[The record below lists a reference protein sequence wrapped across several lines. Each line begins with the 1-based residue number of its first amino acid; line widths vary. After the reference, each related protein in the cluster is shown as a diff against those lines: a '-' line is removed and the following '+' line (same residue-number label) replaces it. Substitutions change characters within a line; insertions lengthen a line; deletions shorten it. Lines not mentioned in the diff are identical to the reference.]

1 MYLDLL
7 FQTPEE
13 DDTMMVDCMCVWLY
27 ATLGYKVL
35 EKATTLLAS
44 MKKSIV
50 THYFSMECEGKC
62 YPLMFVCSQ
71 V

>member
-1 MYLDLL
+1 
-7 FQTPEE
+7 
-13 DDTMMVDCMCVWLY
+13 MMVDCMCVWLY

>member
-44 MKKSIV
+44 MKVYCDSLNVKENVI
-50 THYFSMECEGKC
+50 
-62 YPLMFVCSQ
+62 L
-71 V
+71 